1 MKLFKKLAAAAL
13 AAVLALAMVGCGS
26 SASLKDELLK
36 MAMDQMTV
44 AGGTA
49 NHSKELDAL
58 AAKLVQ
64 EADKAA
70 ALEANKDEDV
80 KGILTNNEVVKAAGI
95 DTNANGYIL
104 NAAPNVQFKS
114 SGALMEYTQLQW
126 MVKAINPYTTN
137 DGSNRAVKI
146 GTIEQ
151 LGDNVDI
158 GVAMGK
164 IGGKEPHSF
173 FVKLLIG
180 LLIIVP
186 KLLPIFKKIKRQ
198 HFLSSK
204 T

>member
-13 AAVLALAMVGCGS
+13 AAVLALTMVGCGS

-36 MAMDQMTV
+36 LAMDRMTV
-44 AGGTA
+44 AGSTA
-49 NHSKELDAL
+49 THSKELDAL

-70 ALEANKDEDV
+70 ALEAH
-80 KGILTNNEVVKAAGI
+80 KGDAAKTILTDDAVVEAAGI
-95 DTNANGYIL
+95 NTNANGYIL

-114 SGALMEYTQLQW
+114 SGALMEYIQLQW
-126 MVKAINPYTTN
+126 MQDAINPWTD

-146 GTIEQ
+146 GTIT

-164 IGGKEPHSF
+164 IGGKEYVVILYANHAA
-173 FVKLLIG
+173 
-180 LLIIVP
+180 
-186 KLLPIFKKIKRQ
+186 
-198 HFLSSK
+198 
-204 T
+204 

>member
-13 AAVLALAMVGCGS
+13 AAVLALAMVGCGGS
-26 SASLKDELLK
+26 GSVLMKDELLK
-36 MAMDQMTV
+36 LAMDQMTM

-70 ALEANKDEDV
+70 GQDAH
-80 KGILTNNEVVKAAGI
+80 KGDAAKTILTADEVVEAVGI

-114 SGALMEYTQLQW
+114 SGALMEYIQLQW
-126 MVKAINPYTTN
+126 MQDAINPWTG

-146 GTIEQ
+146 GTIT

-164 IGGKEPHSF
+164 IGGKEYVVILYANHAA
-173 FVKLLIG
+173 
-180 LLIIVP
+180 
-186 KLLPIFKKIKRQ
+186 
-198 HFLSSK
+198 
-204 T
+204 

>member
-13 AAVLALAMVGCGS
+13 AAVLALTMVGCGS

-36 MAMDQMTV
+36 LAIDQMTV
-44 AGGTA
+44 AGSTA
-49 NHSKELDAL
+49 THSKELDAL

-64 EADKAA
+64 EADKVAGQDA
-70 ALEANKDEDV
+70 YKDDDA
-80 KGILTNNEVVKAAGI
+80 KTILTAEDVVKAAGI

-114 SGALMEYTQLQW
+114 SGALMEYIQLQW
-126 MVKAINPYTTN
+126 MQDAINPWTD

-146 GTIEQ
+146 GTIT

-164 IGGKEPHSF
+164 IGGKEYVVILYANHAA
-173 FVKLLIG
+173 
-180 LLIIVP
+180 
-186 KLLPIFKKIKRQ
+186 
-198 HFLSSK
+198 
-204 T
+204 

>member
-1 MKLFKKLAAAAL
+1 MELFKKLAAAAL
-13 AAVLALAMVGCGS
+13 AAVLALAMVGCGGS
-26 SASLKDELLK
+26 GSVLMKDELLK
-36 MAMDQMTV
+36 LAMDQMTM

-70 ALEANKDEDV
+70 GQDAH
-80 KGILTNNEVVKAAGI
+80 KGDAAKTILTADEVVEAVGI

-114 SGALMEYTQLQW
+114 SGALMEYIQLQW
-126 MVKAINPYTTN
+126 MQDAINPWTD

-151 LGDNVDI
+151 LGDNVDV

-164 IGGKEPHSF
+164 IGGKEYVVILYANHAA
-173 FVKLLIG
+173 
-180 LLIIVP
+180 
-186 KLLPIFKKIKRQ
+186 
-198 HFLSSK
+198 
-204 T
+204 

>member
-1 MKLFKKLAAAAL
+1 MKLFKKLAAVAL

-36 MAMDQMTV
+36 VAMDRMTV
-44 AGGTA
+44 FGGTA

-80 KGILTNNEVVKAAGI
+80 KSILTADEVVKKAGI
-95 DTNANGYIL
+95 DPTKDAYIL

-114 SGALMEYTQLQW
+114 SGAYMEFVKTEW
-126 MVKAINPYTTN
+126 MMDAINPSTD
-137 DGSNRAVKI
+137 DGSNKAVKI
-146 GTIEQ
+146 GTIT
-151 LGDNVDI
+151 LGNNVDV

-164 IGGKEPHSF
+164 IGGKEYVVILYTNHAA
-173 FVKLLIG
+173 
-180 LLIIVP
+180 
-186 KLLPIFKKIKRQ
+186 
-198 HFLSSK
+198 
-204 T
+204 

>member
-13 AAVLALAMVGCGS
+13 AAVLALTMVGCGGS
-26 SASLKDELLK
+26 SSVLMKDELLK
-36 MAMDQMTV
+36 VAMDQMTMN
-44 AGGTA
+44 GKTA

-70 ALEANKDEDV
+70 GQDAHKGENV
-80 KGILTNNEVVKAAGI
+80 KSILTDNDVVQAAGI

-104 NAAPNVQFKS
+104 NAALNIQFKS
-114 SGALMEYTQLQW
+114 SGTLMEYFQLQW
-126 MVKAINPYTTN
+126 MQDAINPWTD

-151 LGDNVDI
+151 LGDNVDV

-164 IGGKEPHSF
+164 IGGKEYVVILYANHAA
-173 FVKLLIG
+173 
-180 LLIIVP
+180 
-186 KLLPIFKKIKRQ
+186 
-198 HFLSSK
+198 
-204 T
+204 

>member
-13 AAVLALAMVGCGS
+13 AAVLALTMVGCGS

-36 MAMDQMTV
+36 LAMDRMTV
-44 AGGTA
+44 AGSTA
-49 NHSKELDAL
+49 THSKELDAL

-64 EADKAA
+64 EADKVAGQDA
-70 ALEANKDEDV
+70 YKGEDAKTILTAEDV
-80 KGILTNNEVVKAAGI
+80 VKEAGI
-95 DTNANGYIL
+95 DPTKDAYIL

-114 SGALMEYTQLQW
+114 SGMSYMELIKMEW
-126 MVKAINPYTTN
+126 MTDAINPKTD

-164 IGGKEPHSF
+164 IGGKEYVVILYANHAA
-173 FVKLLIG
+173 
-180 LLIIVP
+180 
-186 KLLPIFKKIKRQ
+186 
-198 HFLSSK
+198 
-204 T
+204 

>member
-13 AAVLALAMVGCGS
+13 AAVLALTMVGCGS

-36 MAMDQMTV
+36 LAIDQMTV
-44 AGGTA
+44 AGSNAT
-49 NHSKELDAL
+49 HSKELDAL

-70 ALEANKDEDV
+70 GQDAHKGEDV
-80 KGILTNNEVVKAAGI
+80 KTILTADEVVKAAGI

-104 NAAPNVQFKS
+104 NAALNIQFKG
-114 SGALMEYTQLQW
+114 SGTLMEYFQLQW
-126 MVKAINPYTTN
+126 MQDAINPWTD

-151 LGDNVDI
+151 LGDNVDV

-164 IGGKEPHSF
+164 IGGKEYVVILYANHAS
-173 FVKLLIG
+173 
-180 LLIIVP
+180 
-186 KLLPIFKKIKRQ
+186 
-198 HFLSSK
+198 
-204 T
+204 

>member
-36 MAMDQMTV
+36 VAMDRMTV
-44 AGGTA
+44 TGGTA

-64 EADKAA
+64 EADKVSGQAA
-70 ALEANKDEDV
+70 HKGEEAKT
-80 KGILTNNEVVKAAGI
+80 ILTDDAVVEAAGI
-95 DTNANGYIL
+95 NTNANGYIL
-104 NAAPNVQFKS
+104 NAALNIQFKS
-114 SGALMEYTQLQW
+114 SGTLMEYFQLQW
-126 MVKAINPYTTN
+126 MQDAINPWTD

-151 LGDNVDI
+151 LGDNVDV

-164 IGGKEPHSF
+164 IGGKEYVVILYANHAA
-173 FVKLLIG
+173 
-180 LLIIVP
+180 
-186 KLLPIFKKIKRQ
+186 
-198 HFLSSK
+198 
-204 T
+204 

>member
-36 MAMDQMTV
+36 VAMDQMTMT
-44 AGGTA
+44 GSTA
-49 NHSKELDAL
+49 THSKELDAL

-70 ALEANKDEDV
+70 GQNAYKGEDV
-80 KGILTNNEVVKAAGI
+80 KTILTAEEVVKAAGI
-95 DTNANGYIL
+95 NTTAKGYIL

-114 SGALMEYTQLQW
+114 SGTYMELVKMEW
-126 MVKAINPYTTN
+126 MMKAVRSETS
-137 DGSNRAVKI
+137 GSNKAVKI
-146 GTIEQ
+146 GAIT

-164 IGGKEPHSF
+164 IGGKEYVVILYTNHAA
-173 FVKLLIG
+173 
-180 LLIIVP
+180 
-186 KLLPIFKKIKRQ
+186 
-198 HFLSSK
+198 
-204 T
+204 

>member
-114 SGALMEYTQLQW
+114 SGALMEYIQLQW
-126 MVKAINPYTTN
+126 MQDAINPWTD

-146 GTIEQ
+146 GTIT

-164 IGGKEPHSF
+164 IGGKEYVVILYANHAA
-173 FVKLLIG
+173 
-180 LLIIVP
+180 
-186 KLLPIFKKIKRQ
+186 
-198 HFLSSK
+198 
-204 T
+204 

>member
-36 MAMDQMTV
+36 VAMDQMTMN
-44 AGGTA
+44 GRTA
-49 NHSKELDAL
+49 NHSKELDEL

-70 ALEANKDEDV
+70 GQNAYKGEDV
-80 KGILTNNEVVKAAGI
+80 KTILTADEVVKAAGI
-95 DTNANGYIL
+95 NTTAKAYIL

-114 SGALMEYTQLQW
+114 SGTYMELVKMEW
-126 MVKAINPYTTN
+126 MMKAVRSETS
-137 DGSNRAVKI
+137 GSNKAVKI
-146 GTIEQ
+146 GAIT

-164 IGGKEPHSF
+164 IGGKEYVVILYANHAA
-173 FVKLLIG
+173 
-180 LLIIVP
+180 
-186 KLLPIFKKIKRQ
+186 
-198 HFLSSK
+198 
-204 T
+204 

>member
-13 AAVLALAMVGCGS
+13 AAVLALTMVGCGS

-36 MAMDQMTV
+36 LAIDQMTV
-44 AGGTA
+44 AGSTA
-49 NHSKELDAL
+49 THSKELDAL

-64 EADKAA
+64 EADKVAGQDAHKGDAA
-70 ALEANKDEDV
+70 KT
-80 KGILTNNEVVKAAGI
+80 ILTADEVVEAVGI

-114 SGALMEYTQLQW
+114 SGALMEYIQLQW
-126 MVKAINPYTTN
+126 MQDAINPWTD

-164 IGGKEPHSF
+164 IGGKEYVVILYANHAA
-173 FVKLLIG
+173 
-180 LLIIVP
+180 
-186 KLLPIFKKIKRQ
+186 
-198 HFLSSK
+198 
-204 T
+204 